1 MGNFL
6 KHIHPL
12 LRRKRNKKDYEDVN
26 YAIIESLRTQLE
38 ETESETVKSKIQSS
52 LKYSTG
58 EYLDTFGDWFG
69 VYRKDDEDDE
79 HYRQRIIDYVLLK
92 RGTNNAIIE
101 ALRNYLEDYESKISI
116 YEPYTNIFYTNKSML
131 NGKDH
136 LMGFYYRFA
145 IIDITIGRPFPDSI
159 VDIINAFKPAG
170 VTFYLTYD
178 GSYQMSGDGVIDM
191 PSTNFK
197 FDWRTGTDVFN
208 GYGLLSYGHLNLGNR
223 KSGNAIIYDP
233 EQGSF
238 VNIFRTNHSLLNSND
253 VLSGDP
259 TVGKVYY
266 NTAYRTT
273 AVYTPKRNDYSTTI
287 SQVLGS
293 DVEELD
299 YDFYNL
305 TTVIDKKPAKYD
317 ISGNNSIENFYM
329 TLDIYRFYQD
339 NYSKYIQ
346 GTTQKE
352 IIQFIKEKTLEPRL
366 TIATRGLLTP
376 GVENV
381 FKISMFNFTKN
392 RWETL
397 KDNELS
403 IDWEI
408 DSIKLGNVYDFVS
421 DSGLIFTRIS
431 INTDEPFTFEL
442 DYLDLDF
449 VFRQDD
455 VYTIQPFDGSIDWE
469 NVTVMS
475 GMVKYFKTASLTRP
489 DILTKPGYQPMQ
501 YLRLTDGYD
510 NSINRNLLEGSGNY
524 IKNNNYNT
532 VWYYILDNIE
542 ENTEVTLTVKAK
554 LGEDVT
560 SIGIYN
566 DNGYVIGLLDKK
578 GNQITIPKEKF
589 DENNIAT
596 VTGYWQTQRVVNGQL
611 YKPDNNR
618 LFYYT
623 FPKEHTDETEIIWS
637 KLEYGNESTKYQP
650 NPEDIYGA
658 NDPNGY
664 VDILPRDKDNNV
676 IKNKVL
682 PINYREE
689 NVNLLKTSDLI
700 TNTYPMSYVQ
710 GDTKSLEMS
719 LWGTRITQTG
729 SMEKV
734 LEPNTIYTLSY
745 DLEMLEQPTVPV
757 FRQSPGIIVFSR
769 NPSNVIADTRFV
781 NDGSKRR
788 LIPEGTKEHV
798 ELTFTMPSVDNVE
811 LTGYTG
817 LFNETGES
825 SPYETRQYSKV
836 RFTNIKL
843 EKGSKATPYKPNPEE
858 NVQFLDKL
866 IRFNGVY
873 NNVQTISIR
882 NTVPIA
888 KAKLE
893 YSMYGEK
900 YSPLKTLTDIQQ
912 GETHTDNLG
921 VDLYGVDYVS
931 YQNITI
937 MSNILLNKVF
947 DEKIGELSQV
957 TGEVLDMPHDFF
969 NAVWTTTDNLNETD
983 FDGLKIV
990 KDNING
996 FLDNSNGQVIAMEF
1010 LNQVTNYVTTVNT
1023 GYIDPIESG
1032 TITMGSYLS
1041 FNDVYDL
1048 PINTTKVD
1056 INTGIKTIKE

>member
-145 IIDITIGRPFPDSI
+145 IIDITIGRPFPESI
-159 VDIINAFKPAG
+159 IDIINAFKPAG

-191 PSTNFK
+191 PSTDFK
-197 FDWRTGTDVFN
+197 FDWRTGTDIFN
-208 GYGLLSYGHLNLGNR
+208 GYCLLSYGHLNLGNR

-259 TVGKVYY
+259 TVGKTYY

-287 SQVLGS
+287 GQVLGS
-293 DVEELD
+293 GVEELD

-352 IIQFIKEKTLEPRL
+352 IIRFIKEKTLEPRL

-376 GVENV
+376 GVENA
-381 FKISMFNFTKN
+381 FKISMFNFTTN

-403 IDWEI
+403 IDWKI
-408 DSIKLGNVYDFVS
+408 NSVKLGNIYDFVS
-421 DSGLIFTRIS
+421 DSGLIFTSMS

-510 NSINRNLLEGSGNY
+510 NSINRNLLESSGNY

-532 VWYYILDNIE
+532 VWYYILDKIK

-554 LGEDVT
+554 LGGDVT
-560 SIGIYN
+560 SVGIYN
-566 DNGYVIGLLDKK
+566 DNGYVIGLLDKE
-578 GNQITIPKEKF
+578 GNTITIPKEKF

-596 VTGYWQTQRVVNGQL
+596 VTGYWQTQRVINGQT

-623 FPKEHTDETEIIWS
+623 FPKGHTDETEIIWS
-637 KLEYGNESTKYQP
+637 KLEYGSESTKYQP

-658 NDPNGY
+658 NDPNKY
-664 VDILPRDKDNNV
+664 IDILPRNKDNVPIQSKDMTLDKD
-676 IKNKVL
+676 KVGL
-682 PINYREE
+682 
-689 NVNLLKTSDLI
+689 NLLPNSENLSKSYDYTYGNYNQYYFTDITGAHNYLSKGDYITISFDL
-700 TNTYPMSYVQ
+700 Q
-710 GDTKSLEMS
+710 
-719 LWGTRITQTG
+719 
-729 SMEKV
+729 MEKGKYLKV
-734 LEPNTIYTLSY
+734 YDTNNNYDFMFDTHIFRNIGTEKQRVSFTKQLQEANRKSNTWRLDFISSGSGEPG
-745 DLEMLEQPTVPV
+745 EK
-757 FRQSPGIIVFSR
+757 FS
-769 NPSNVIADTRFV
+769 V
-781 NDGSKRR
+781 SK
-788 LIPEGTKEHV
+788 
-798 ELTFTMPSVDNVE
+798 
-811 LTGYTG
+811 
-817 LFNETGES
+817 
-825 SPYETRQYSKV
+825 
-836 RFTNIKL
+836 IKI
-843 EKGSKATPYKPNPEE
+843 EKGIKATPYTTNPNDH
-858 NVQFLDKL
+858 VQFLDKK

-882 NTVPIA
+882 NTIPIP

-900 YSPLKTLTDIQQ
+900 YTPLKTLTDIQQ
-912 GETHTDNLG
+912 GETHTDNIG
-921 VDLYGVDYVS
+921 VDLYGVSYVS

-947 DEKIGELSQV
+947 DEKIGEISQV
-957 TGEVLDMPHDFF
+957 PSEVLDMPHDFF
-969 NAVWTTTDNLNETD
+969 NTVWTTTDNLNEVD
-983 FDGLKIV
+983 FDGMIIV
-990 KDNING
+990 KDSING

-1032 TITMGSYLS
+1032 AITMGSYLS

-1056 INTGIKTIKE
+1056 IDTGIKTIKE

>member
-38 ETESETVKSKIQSS
+38 ETESETIKSKIQSS

-159 VDIINAFKPAG
+159 IDIINAFKPSG

-178 GSYQMSGDGVIDM
+178 GSYQMSGDGVINM
-191 PSTNFK
+191 PSTDFK
-197 FDWRTGTDVFN
+197 FDWRTDTDIFN

-223 KSGNAIIYDP
+223 KSGNAIIYDS

-238 VNIFRTNHSLLNSND
+238 VNIFRTNHSLLNGND

-287 SQVLGS
+287 GQVLDS

-317 ISGNNSIENFYM
+317 ISGSNSIENFYM

-376 GVENV
+376 CVENA
-381 FKISMFNFTKN
+381 FKLSMFNFTTN

-408 DSIKLGNVYDFVS
+408 DSIKLGNIYDFVS
-421 DSGLIFTRIS
+421 DSGLVFTRIS

-455 VYTIQPFDGSIDWE
+455 VYTIQHFDGSIDWE
-469 NVTVMS
+469 NITVMS

-489 DILTKPGYQPMQ
+489 DIITKPGYQPMQ

-510 NSINRNLLEGSGNY
+510 NSISRNLLLDTEKQDTPVYRHATHAYMRVYLEHPLEVGKKYTLTSKVDVSTEHNGKIDIRAYDPDNGGTTTF
-524 IKNNNYNT
+524 IKDGK
-532 VWYYILDNIE
+532 I
-542 ENTEVTLTVKAK
+542 EVTFTAKVKSTTV
-554 LGEDVT
+554 LLYMGT
-560 SIGIYN
+560 IGNSPYTLNTIFKEVMLVE
-566 DNGYVIGLLDKK
+566 GDKS
-578 GNQITIPKEKF
+578 
-589 DENNIAT
+589 
-596 VTGYWQTQRVVNGQL
+596 
-611 YKPDNNR
+611 YK
-618 LFYYT
+618 
-623 FPKEHTDETEIIWS
+623 W
-637 KLEYGNESTKYQP
+637 QP

-658 NDPNGY
+658 NDPNKY
-664 VDILPRDKDNNV
+664 IDILPRDKDNNV
-676 IKNKVL
+676 INNRDITIDTDVAGM
-682 PINYREE
+682 
-689 NVNLLKTSDLI
+689 NLLPNSRNISKSYSDTTGSYAQYWYTYI
-700 TNTYPMSYVQ
+700 TDTHKYFEK
-710 GDTKSLEMS
+710 GDNITISFDIQMERGDIIKVYDSNRHWDYRFGEAIFNNIGNKKQRLSFTRKLEEPTKS
-719 LWGTRITQTG
+719 
-729 SMEKV
+729 
-734 LEPNTIYTLSY
+734 
-745 DLEMLEQPTVPV
+745 
-757 FRQSPGIIVFSR
+757 SPEWQLAFFANDNG
-769 NPSNVIADTRFV
+769 DRFEI
-781 NDGSKRR
+781 S
-788 LIPEGTKEHV
+788 
-798 ELTFTMPSVDNVE
+798 
-811 LTGYTG
+811 
-817 LFNETGES
+817 
-825 SPYETRQYSKV
+825 
-836 RFTNIKL
+836 NIKV
-843 EKGSKATPYKPNPEE
+843 EKGTKATPYS
-858 NVQFLDKL
+858 VYYGDDTHFLDKL

-873 NNVQTISIR
+873 NNVQTISIQ
-882 NTVPIA
+882 NTIPIP
-888 KAKLE
+888 KAKIE
-893 YSMYGEK
+893 YSIYGEK

-912 GETHTDNLG
+912 GETHTDNIG
-921 VDLYGVDYVS
+921 VDLYGVGYVS

-937 MSNILLNKVF
+937 MSNTLLNKVF

-969 NAVWTTTDNLNETD
+969 NTVWTTTDNLNETD
-983 FDGLKIV
+983 FDGMIIV
-990 KDNING
+990 KDSING

-1010 LNQVTNYVTTVNT
+1010 LNQVINYVTTINT
-1023 GYIDPIESG
+1023 GYIDPMESG

-1056 INTGIKTIKE
+1056 IDTGIKTIKE